1 MKTASSGHIK
11 KYYSPNKHDDKEKL
25 MPGDQLQEGNVSRN
39 LRYSPT
45 YRRVA
50 MKLNS
55 DSTAHIL
62 PADHKN
68 SVLNPCMQVKKI
80 TER

>member
-1 MKTASSGHIK
+1 MNTASSGHIK
-11 KYYSPNKHDDKEKL
+11 KYSPNKHDEKEKM
-25 MPGDQLQEGNVSRN
+25 MPGEQLQEGNVSRN

-45 YRRVA
+45 YRRVH

-62 PADHKN
+62 PTDPKSN
-68 SVLNPCMQVKKI
+68 VLNPCMQVKKI